1 MCCQRRK
8 GQLRSAPTTRLTEAL
23 LCAGL
28 GAVVGRER
36 PAPRSLSP
44 VRGGRKARRMMR
56 DRCGPD
62 AGKKVKQGDVRSLAL
77 GGSAMPVAGPVSESF
92 PEANL

>member
-1 MCCQRRK
+1 M
-8 GQLRSAPTTRLTEAL
+8 
-23 LCAGL
+23 
-28 GAVVGRER
+28 
-36 PAPRSLSP
+36 
-44 VRGGRKARRMMR
+44 RGGRKARRMMR